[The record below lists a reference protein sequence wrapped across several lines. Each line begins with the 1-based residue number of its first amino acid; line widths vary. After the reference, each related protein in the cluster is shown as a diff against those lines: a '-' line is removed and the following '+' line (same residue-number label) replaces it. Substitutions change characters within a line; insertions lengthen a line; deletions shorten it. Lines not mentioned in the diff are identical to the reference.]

1 MLLSLRRLI
10 AVVVCGCGVLLAPVA
25 VAHADT
31 PSRSPAATASGSH
44 GASATPT
51 ATGDGVDDTVEDTP
65 DMVLDNT
72 STIVAL
78 GAAGALA
85 LLAGVVVLVRR

>member
-10 AVVVCGCGVLLAPVA
+10 AVVVFGCGVLLAPVA
-25 VAHADT
+25 AARADT
-31 PSRSPAATASGSH
+31 PSPSPSATASASP
-44 GASATPT
+44 GASASPS
-51 ATGDGVDDTVEDTP
+51 ATGDGSDDTVADTP

-85 LLAGVVVLVRR
+85 LLAGVIVLVRR

>member
-10 AVVVCGCGVLLAPVA
+10 AVVVFGCGVLLAPVA
-25 VAHADT
+25 VAHAET
-31 PSRSPAATASGSH
+31 TSPSPTATASGTHS
-44 GASATPT
+44 ASASPA